1 MLQKTGISLFD
12 IATPKLGADD
22 PSRLFYKY
30 YAGFSEAFVEDT
42 LRFLGVTPG
51 QKLLDPWN
59 GAGTTTAVA
68 ASHQLDA
75 YGYDLNPALV
85 VIAKARAVEPKR
97 AQQILRMLSYELKRR
112 RHIESELNELD
123 PLLRWFGEQSVHV
136 IRGVEELLRSKIQ
149 KATSP
154 SALANSLSDE
164 LALLRYRLIL
174 KSSGMLSFRAR
185 SNGSSIEYLPRS
197 SLCCFRLHS
206 QIGSRTTHQ
215 RIFSAVKPLRT
226 PNHGV
231 RQRAARS
238 RIRCHNDL
246 YFKGLTASAVIAF
259 LLLP

>member
-164 LALLRYRLIL
+164 LALLYSTTFRVLRSAAA
-174 KSSGMLSFRAR
+174 KQFGSNPSGSGRELQQEGRRFHSM
-185 SNGSSIEYLPRS
+185 
-197 SLCCFRLHS
+197 CFFE
-206 QIGSRTTHQ
+206 TNE
-215 RIFSAVKPLRT
+215 PLWSKF
-226 PNHGV
+226 H
-231 RQRAARS
+231 S
-238 RIRCHNDL
+238 RI
-246 YFKGLTASAVIAF
+246 
-259 LLLP
+259 